1 MALGGLA
8 PIIVFTFYKTF
19 TNPFSSAVSALGP
32 VQPVKIPL
40 VPIPVYLD
48 EKITGMQLDD
58 YDRTITIDVMR
69 DGVSAFERVSG
80 DVVHLKF
87 HAKKDSIV
95 LTVLTAL
102 IDRIMKTFEE
112 NVVPKSDERNYS
124 LTIFYDNIFILD
136 ASLEEFSTRLKEGTD
151 LREFSFTF
159 SKRSEKKTET
169 SNPIAN
175 TAGTAAGPTRT

>member
-1 MALGGLA
+1 MALDGKY
-8 PIIVFTFYKTF
+8 PIIIFTFYKPIPKSLAGLLPASVTR
-19 TNPFSSAVSALGP
+19 V
-32 VQPVKIPL
+32 PL

-69 DGVSAFERVSG
+69 DGVTAFERVSG

-87 HAKKDSIV
+87 HAKKDSII

-102 IDRIMKTFEE
+102 IDRIMNTFDE
-112 NVVPKSDERNYS
+112 NVATKFDDRNYS

-136 ASLEEFSTRLKEGTD
+136 ASLEEFSTRLKDGTD

-159 SKRSEKKTET
+159 SKRSEKKTTT
-169 SNPIAN
+169 STPIAN
-175 TAGTAAGPTRT
+175 TAGTATGIIR

>member
-8 PIIVFTFYKTF
+8 PIIIFTFYK
-19 TNPFSSAVSALGP
+19 PIPAALSGILP
-32 VQPVKIPL
+32 ASIKRIPL
-40 VPIPVYLD
+40 VPIPLYLD
-48 EKITGMQLDD
+48 ERITGLQLDD

-102 IDRIMKTFEE
+102 IDRIMQTFEKK
-112 NVVPKSDERNYS
+112 VVPNFDDRDYS

-136 ASLEEFSTRLKEGTD
+136 ASLEEFSTRLKDGTD

-159 SKRSEKKTET
+159 SKRSAKTTTT
-169 SNPIAN
+169 SEPIAN
-175 TAGTAAGPTRT
+175 TAGTATGITR

>member
-8 PIIVFTFYKTF
+8 PIIIFTFYK
-19 TNPFSSAVSALGP
+19 PIPKSLARLLPDSVSR
-32 VQPVKIPL
+32 IPL
-40 VPIPVYLD
+40 VPIPVYLE

-58 YDRTITIDVMR
+58 YDRTITVDVIR
-69 DGVSAFERVSG
+69 DGVTAFEKVSG

-102 IDRIMKTFEE
+102 IDRIMKTFDE
-112 NVVPKSDERNYS
+112 NVASKFDDRNYS

-136 ASLEEFSTRLKEGTD
+136 ASLEEFSTRLKDGTD

-159 SKRSEKKTET
+159 SKRSAKTT
-169 SNPIAN
+169 TAPTPN
-175 TAGTAAGPTRT
+175 TGVTGTATGVTR

>member
-8 PIIVFTFYKTF
+8 PIIIFTFY
-19 TNPFSSAVSALGP
+19 
-32 VQPVKIPL
+32 QPIPKSLAGFLPASFKRIPL

-102 IDRIMKTFEE
+102 IDRIMKTFDQD
-112 NVVPKSDERNYS
+112 VATKFDDRNYS
-124 LTIFYDNIFILD
+124 LTVFYDNIFILD
-136 ASLEEFSTRLKEGTD
+136 ASLEEFSTRLKDGTD

-159 SKRSEKKTET
+159 SKRSEKKTTT
-169 SNPIAN
+169 SDPIAN
-175 TAGTAAGPTRT
+175 TAGTLTGITR

>member
-8 PIIVFTFYKTF
+8 PIIIFTFYKPIPNF
-19 TNPFSSAVSALGP
+19 LAGLLPSSITR
-32 VQPVKIPL
+32 IPL
-40 VPIPVYLD
+40 LPIPVYLD
-48 EKITGMQLDD
+48 EKVTGVQLDD

-69 DGVSAFERVSG
+69 EGVSAFERVSG

-87 HAKKDSIV
+87 HAKKNSIV

-102 IDRIMKTFEE
+102 IDRVMKTFDE
-112 NVVPKSDERNYS
+112 NVVPKLDDRNYS

-136 ASLEEFSTRLKEGTD
+136 ASLEEFSTRLKDGTD

-159 SKRSEKKTET
+159 SKRSEKKIEA

-175 TAGTAAGPTRT
+175 TAGTSTGIVR

>member
-1 MALGGLA
+1 MALNGVA
-8 PIIVFTFYKTF
+8 PIIIFTFYKPIPAFLAGLFPASVTR
-19 TNPFSSAVSALGP
+19 
-32 VQPVKIPL
+32 IPL

-48 EKITGMQLDD
+48 EKITGIQLDD

-87 HAKKDSIV
+87 HAKKDSIL
-95 LTVLTAL
+95 LTILTAL
-102 IDRIMKTFEE
+102 IDRVMKTFEE
-112 NVVPKSDERNYS
+112 QVVANFDDRNYS

-159 SKRSEKKTET
+159 SKRSEKKLST
-169 SNPIAN
+169 SNAIAN
-175 TAGTAAGPTRT
+175 TAGTALGT

>member
-1 MALGGLA
+1 MALNGLS
-8 PIIVFTFYKTF
+8 PIIIFTFF
-19 TNPFSSAVSALGP
+19 RQFEPPLGFIGP
-32 VQPVKIPL
+32 IQQLKIPL
-40 VPIPVYLD
+40 VPIPIYLD
-48 EKITGMQLDD
+48 EKITGIQLDD

-87 HAKKDSIV
+87 HAKKDSIL
-95 LTVLTAL
+95 LTILTAL
-102 IDRIMKTFEE
+102 IDRVMKTFDDAA
-112 NVVPKSDERNYS
+112 KKTFDDRNYS

-159 SKRSEKKTET
+159 SKRSEKKLST
-169 SNPIAN
+169 SNAIAN
-175 TAGTAAGPTRT
+175 TAGTALGI

>member
-1 MALGGLA
+1 M
-8 PIIVFTFYKTF
+8 
-19 TNPFSSAVSALGP
+19 
-32 VQPVKIPL
+32 
-40 VPIPVYLD
+40 PIPVYLD

-69 DGVSAFERVSG
+69 DGVTAFERVSG

-102 IDRIMKTFEE
+102 IDRIMKTFDE
-112 NVVPKSDERNYS
+112 NVASKFDDRNYS

-136 ASLEEFSTRLKEGTD
+136 ASLEEFSTRLKDGTD

-159 SKRSEKKTET
+159 SKRSEKKIT
-169 SNPIAN
+169 SPTPN
-175 TAGTAAGPTRT
+175 TGITGTATGIIR